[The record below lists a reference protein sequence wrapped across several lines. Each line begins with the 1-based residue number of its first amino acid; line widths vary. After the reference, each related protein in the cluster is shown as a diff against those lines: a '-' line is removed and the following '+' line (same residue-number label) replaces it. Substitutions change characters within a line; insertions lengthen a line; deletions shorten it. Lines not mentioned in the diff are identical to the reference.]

1 MSKRLTPRKSDGK
14 YMIQVLLPHAQGDFY
29 VKYIEEK
36 LKLKVNAFTKDLII
50 TFIKENCS
58 EAEYESMKSQDDQDW
73 DDAVKQ
79 RVETRYK
86 TKKQSQSNSQE
97 A

>member
-1 MSKRLTPRKSDGK
+1 MGKRLTPRKSDGK
-14 YMIQVLLPHAQGDFY
+14 YMIQVLLPHAQGNFY

-50 TFIKENCS
+50 AFIKENCS
-58 EAEYESMKSQDDQDW
+58 KAEYETMKSQDDQDW

-86 TKKQSQSNSQE
+86 TKQQNQSNSQE

>member
-1 MSKRLTPRKSDGK
+1 MGKRLTPRKSDGK
-14 YMIQVLLPHAQGDFY
+14 YMIQVLLPHAQGAFY

-58 EAEYESMKSQDDQDW
+58 EAEYENMKSQDDQDW

-86 TKKQSQSNSQE
+86 TKQQSQSNSQE

>member
-1 MSKRLTPRKSDGK
+1 MGKRLTPRKSDGK

-86 TKKQSQSNSQE
+86 TKQQNQSNSQE

>member
-1 MSKRLTPRKSDGK
+1 MSKHLTPRKSDGK

-29 VKYIEEK
+29 VKHIEEK

>member
-1 MSKRLTPRKSDGK
+1 MGKRLTPRKSDGK

>member
-58 EAEYESMKSQDDQDW
+58 EAEYETMKSQDDQDW

>member
-58 EAEYESMKSQDDQDW
+58 KAEYENMKSQDDQVW

-86 TKKQSQSNSQE
+86 TKQQNQSN
-97 A
+97 

>member
-58 EAEYESMKSQDDQDW
+58 ETEYENMKSQDDQDW

-86 TKKQSQSNSQE
+86 TKQQNQSN
-97 A
+97 

>member
-58 EAEYESMKSQDDQDW
+58 ETEYENMKSQDDQDW

-86 TKKQSQSNSQE
+86 TKQQSQSNSQE

>member
-1 MSKRLTPRKSDGK
+1 MPTHLTPREDGK
-14 YMIQVLLPHAQGDFY
+14 YILQILLPAAKGDFY

-58 EAEYESMKSQDDQDW
+58 EAEYKNMKSQDDQDW

-86 TKKQSQSNSQE
+86 TKQQSQSNSQE

>member
-14 YMIQVLLPHAQGDFY
+14 YMIQVLLPHAQGAFY

-58 EAEYESMKSQDDQDW
+58 ETEYENMKSQDDQDW

-86 TKKQSQSNSQE
+86 TKQQSQSNSQE

>member
-1 MSKRLTPRKSDGK
+1 MGKRLTPRKSDGK

-58 EAEYESMKSQDDQDW
+58 EAEYETMKSQDDQDW

-86 TKKQSQSNSQE
+86 TKQQSQSNSQE

>member
-1 MSKRLTPRKSDGK
+1 MGKRLTPRKSDGK

-58 EAEYESMKSQDDQDW
+58 EAEYEIMKSQDDQDW

-86 TKKQSQSNSQE
+86 TKQQNQSNSQK

>member
-29 VKYIEEK
+29 VKHIEEK

-50 TFIKENCS
+50 TFIKEKFDLFLFQNFF
-58 EAEYESMKSQDDQDW
+58 EILF
-73 DDAVKQ
+73 
-79 RVETRYK
+79 
-86 TKKQSQSNSQE
+86 
-97 A
+97 